1 MGDNKKTRGVFRV
14 GMLLLLFSL
23 GSAALLL
30 GCESDGIET
39 IAETANEL
47 EETHGQTVEELN
59 LLLQEEAE
67 LQTDFEET
75 LETDD
80 DLSTLG
86 DGTSPVFRNL
96 SDRKER
102 MERLRELEE
111 EFATHAD
118 TLRDYTG
125 SQLDKEALDGLAGD
139 VDRFSELLGTF
150 RGEYEENLEEKER
163 YFEGLAAEDATY
175 DIFTEGIHELNAQHE
190 IMREHFYGLDE
201 ELSVLA
207 QGIEELQQ
215 TIQERQEEEE

>member
-1 MGDNKKTRGVFRV
+1 MGDNKKTRGVFRT
-14 GMLLLLFSL
+14 GMLLLLLSL
-23 GSAALLL
+23 SSAALLL

-80 DLSTLG
+80 DLSTFG

-102 MERLRELEE
+102 MERLVELEE
-111 EFATHAD
+111 EYARHAE
-118 TLRDYTG
+118 TLRGYNG
-125 SQLDKEALDGLAGD
+125 SLLDENALDSLAAD
-139 VDRFSELLGTF
+139 LVQFFETLGIF
-150 RGEYEENLEEKER
+150 RGEYVQNLEEKET

-175 DIFTEGIHELNAQHE
+175 DIFTEGIHSLNAQHE

-201 ELSVLA
+201 ELSVLSLS
-207 QGIEELQQ
+207 IEALQQ
-215 TIQERQEEEE
+215 TIQEVQEEEE

>member
-1 MGDNKKTRGVFRV
+1 MGDNKKTRGVFRT
-14 GMLLLLFSL
+14 GMLLLLLSL
-23 GSAALLL
+23 SSAALLL

-80 DLSTLG
+80 DLSTFG

-102 MERLRELEE
+102 MERLVELEE
-111 EFATHAD
+111 EYARHAE
-118 TLRDYTG
+118 TLRGYNG
-125 SQLDKEALDGLAGD
+125 SLLDENALDSLAAD
-139 VDRFSELLGTF
+139 LVQFFETLGIF
-150 RGEYEENLEEKER
+150 RGEYVQNLEEKET

-175 DIFTEGIHELNAQHE
+175 DIFTEGIHSLNAQHE

-201 ELSVLA
+201 ELSVLS

-215 TIQERQEEEE
+215 TIQEIQEEEE